1 MCVGSFL
8 ICFWQF
14 YFLTQSD
21 DFGKA
26 IAFAWRPF
34 LPIFKMV
41 SFFEY
46 WVFLRAIFC
55 IEPLYSVCRFVFDMF
70 LAILFLD
77 PK

>member
-1 MCVGSFL
+1 MEAIFANIQNGLIFPILGVFKSGFLHRTVYILCVGSFL

-26 IAFAWRPF
+26 LAFAWRPF
-34 LPIFKMV
+34 LPMFKMV

-46 WVFLRAIFC
+46 
-55 IEPLYSVCRFVFDMF
+55 
-70 LAILFLD
+70 
-77 PK
+77 

>member
-1 MCVGSFL
+1 MEAIFANIQNGLIFRILGVFKSGFLHRTTIFCVGSFL
-8 ICFWQF
+8 ICFWKF

-41 SFFEY
+41 SFFE
-46 WVFLRAIFC
+46 
-55 IEPLYSVCRFVFDMF
+55 
-70 LAILFLD
+70 
-77 PK
+77 